1 MLRTLF
7 KATQHSNFSAKWLL
21 LHFNWYFW
29 SFNEISQDYFYLSSL
44 PLFYRDS
51 FLIIVN
57 FPVEK

>member
-1 MLRTLF
+1 MKFLKINVDFVVNT
-7 KATQHSNFSAKWLL
+7 K
-21 LHFNWYFW
+21 
-29 SFNEISQDYFYLSSL
+29 IFYLSSL